1 VDVSR
6 VDSIGVRLAELVA
19 TFALGQDN
27 AFGQPMG
34 SQLRSCLLATM
45 LAESMQL
52 SGTDRETVYW
62 AAQLRYVGCTGHA
75 HEVSAVFG
83 DEIEVRARSLVNDL
97 TNPRE
102 VMREIV
108 TNAGRGHTAARRVRD
123 VLAMLAGG
131 RKYMEMNFR
140 TGCEVGD
147 VLLERLGMPD
157 GVRDSLRY
165 TFERWNGN
173 GFPNGAKGASIPLP
187 MRIVHLSQDV
197 EALSRIQG
205 PDSAL
210 DTARKRSGRTYDPD
224 IVDALLSLGHD
235 IFHQLDKVDPW
246 DEALSGEPAPHH
258 MLRGSG
264 LDEALLVAADFIDLK
279 SPYTAGHSRGV
290 ANLAAAAVEHLGMD
304 RADVRA
310 ARRAAWVHDFGRTA
324 IPNSIWDKPTPLTRS
339 EVDRV
344 ELHPLLTEQMLR
356 RSPGL
361 ATLNPIASCH
371 HEKLDGSGYSK
382 GLSGSSLS
390 PAARVV
396 ATADCYHAMTED
408 RAHRPALSPTH
419 AAAELRQMVAQGKL
433 DAEPAEAVLHVAGH
447 DSRTVKRRTYPAG
460 LTERE
465 VQVLRLAAQG
475 FTAKQIAERLV
486 ISAKTADHHIQHIYA
501 KIGVSTRGAAA
512 LFAIEHD
519 LVRPRSS

>member
-1 VDVSR
+1 MEAPGA
-6 VDSIGVRLAELVA
+6 DSIDVRLAEIVA
-19 TFALGQDN
+19 SFALGQDN

-34 SQLRSCLLATM
+34 SQLRSCLLATS

-62 AAQLRYVGCTGHA
+62 VALLRYVGCTGHA
-75 HEVSAVFG
+75 HEVAAVFG
-83 DEIEVRARSLVNDL
+83 DEIEVRARSLVSDL
-97 TNPRE
+97 TNPVE

-108 TNAGRGHTAARRVRD
+108 RSAGRGHSGARRVRD

-157 GVRDSLRY
+157 DVRDSLQY

-173 GFPNGAKGASIPLP
+173 GFPNGARGASIPLP
-187 MRIVHLSQDV
+187 MRVVHLSQDM
-197 EALSRIQG
+197 EALSRIEG
-205 PDSAL
+205 PDAAI
-210 DTARKRSGRTYDPD
+210 DKAHERSGRTYDPD
-224 IVDALLSLGHD
+224 VVDAFLRLGQD
-235 IFHQLDKVDPW
+235 IFEQLDKVDPW
-246 DEALSGEPAPHH
+246 DEALSGEPQPHH
-258 MLRGSG
+258 VLSGSG

-290 ANLAAAAVEHLGMD
+290 ADLAAAAAEHMGMD
-304 RADVRA
+304 QAGACA
-310 ARRAAWVHDFGRTA
+310 ARRAGWVHDFGRTA
-324 IPNSIWDKPTPLTRS
+324 IPNSVWDKPGPLTRS

-344 ELHPLLTEQMLR
+344 ELHPLLTEQILR
-356 RSPGL
+356 RSTGL

-390 PAARVV
+390 PAAR
-396 ATADCYHAMTED
+396 ALAAADCYHAMTED

-419 AAAELRQMVAQGKL
+419 AAAELRQMVQQGRL
-433 DAEPAEAVLHVAGH
+433 DGSSAEAVLRA
-447 DSRTVKRRTYPAG
+447 RRPRQPRQ
-460 LTERE
+460 E
-465 VQVLRLAAQG
+465 AQDLPG
-475 FTAKQIAERLV
+475 RSHRAR
-486 ISAKTADHHIQHIYA
+486 S
-501 KIGVSTRGAAA
+501 GGAASGRA
-512 LFAIEHD
+512 RVHREADRGTPRD
-519 LVRPRSS
+519 LR